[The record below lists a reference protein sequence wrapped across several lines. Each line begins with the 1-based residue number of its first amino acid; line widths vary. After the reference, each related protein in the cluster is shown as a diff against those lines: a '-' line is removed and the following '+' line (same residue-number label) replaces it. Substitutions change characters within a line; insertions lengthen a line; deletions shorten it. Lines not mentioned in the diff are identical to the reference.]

1 MTTPKLARR
10 WGVATAVGLLF
21 ACGGRNA
28 SPPASPEAP
37 GFDELAVTL
46 AVENRNFNDATVYA
60 FDGGVRQ
67 RVGRVTGKT
76 NATFTFKWFSPQLQM
91 IIDFTGGG
99 TLASE
104 RLILNPGRGG
114 DLQLT
119 IGPAETSRATL
130 RPRT

>member
-1 MTTPKLARR
+1 MTIKNRASR
-10 WGVATAVGLLF
+10 WGAAAAVALVL

-76 NATFTFKWFSPQLQM
+76 SATFTFKWFSPQLQM

-99 TLASE
+99 NLASE
-104 RLILNPGRGG
+104 RLIINPGRGS
-114 DLQLT
+114 DLQLI
-119 IGPAETSRATL
+119 IGPAESSRATL